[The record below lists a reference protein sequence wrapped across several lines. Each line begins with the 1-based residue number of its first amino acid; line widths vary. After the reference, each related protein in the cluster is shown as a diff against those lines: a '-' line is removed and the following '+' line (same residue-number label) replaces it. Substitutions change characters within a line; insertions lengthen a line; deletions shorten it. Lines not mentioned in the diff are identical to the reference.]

1 MAATAMRTTDEA
13 NPMAREEWFPMTR
26 TTATRWAYGF
36 LIASLLL
43 AAAPGRVAKAQ
54 PPGYPIGGVGSHGWI
69 DGFGMFT
76 RTAWIGQAPV
86 VQITGITPGAPAARF
101 GLEVGDCIVRVNS
114 YRTTTPRDLDYIIS
128 RSFGPLRLVVRD
140 VRTGRLV
147 LLDVDFRRL

>member
-1 MAATAMRTTDEA
+1 
-13 NPMAREEWFPMTR
+13 MTR

-36 LIASLLL
+36 LIAGLLL

-76 RTAWIGQAPV
+76 RTVWNGRTPV

-101 GLEVGDCIVRVNS
+101 GLEVGDCIVRVSS
-114 YRTTTPRDLDYIIS
+114 YQTTTLTVLGKTSGTPSPDRSTIQAASLDP
-128 RSFGPLRLVVRD
+128 G
-140 VRTGRLV
+140 
-147 LLDVDFRRL
+147 